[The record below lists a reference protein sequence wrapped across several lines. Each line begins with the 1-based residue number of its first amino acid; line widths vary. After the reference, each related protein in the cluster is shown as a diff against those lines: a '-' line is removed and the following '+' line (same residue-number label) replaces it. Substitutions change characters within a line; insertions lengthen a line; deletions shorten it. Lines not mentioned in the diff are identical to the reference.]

1 MIFQKG
7 GFCKYNTINKNWEIG
22 NNLGFQSKIY
32 SQNEADAL
40 NLLGLTTSHPDGLS
54 QYYRDSNMQKIW
66 GLNKPDFKT
75 LSEIIN
81 EIVIYAK
88 KDPSYD
94 IDLQEAIG
102 HLVAARQLR
111 EEYPPENEDEGH
123 RKYREGINRLIN
135 LLSESQRALGFTGHR
150 DTRKLHRKTTR
161 SKSRTRSRSKSKTR
175 SRSKSKTRSRSKSRT
190 RSRSRS
196 KDRGKR

>member
-7 GFCKYNTINKNWEIG
+7 GLCMYNIKTKKWKIG
-22 NNLGFQSKIY
+22 KKLGRKARKY
-32 SQNEADAL
+32 SQYEANAL
-40 NLLGLTTSHPDGLS
+40 NLLGLTSSEERGLS
-54 QYYRDSNMQKIW
+54 KYFSDTNRIW

-135 LLSESQRALGFTGHR
+135 LLSESQRAHGFTGHR